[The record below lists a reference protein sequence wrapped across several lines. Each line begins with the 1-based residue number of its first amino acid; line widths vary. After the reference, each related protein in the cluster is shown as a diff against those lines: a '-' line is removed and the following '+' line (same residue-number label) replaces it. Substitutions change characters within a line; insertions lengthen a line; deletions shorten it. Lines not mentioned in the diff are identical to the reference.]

1 MWFERLWQDVRHG
14 LRLFAKSP
22 GFTAIAVISIA
33 LGTGANVAMFSATDT
48 LLLRPLPIGRP
59 ERLYTVGYGLQL
71 GPLAGTGTSYAE
83 FVDIRRRS
91 ATFHS
96 WVAYST
102 DKAAIGVGTDAQQ
115 VRLITA
121 VTGDFFEELGIP
133 MHLGRG
139 FRADED
145 RERGRD
151 AVTVISYGMWKQQL
165 HGDPGAIG
173 REIAIANRR
182 YTVIGVTTESFSG
195 MLARSAREAAYVP
208 MAMWR
213 EVAPIPGRDQF
224 NDRDLRFLVVKA
236 RLRDSVGIAEAR
248 QELAIISEELARD
261 HPNTSEGR
269 TLVALTEVQARVRS
283 NNLEAGLLLILN
295 ILAVA
300 VLCVACANV
309 AGLLTSRAPL
319 RQREL
324 AVRQAIGA
332 ARGRLVA
339 QLLAE
344 SLAIAAA
351 GGLGGIAV
359 GYAGIS
365 LIGRIEFPTD
375 FIAPP
380 VFALDA
386 RALTFAIV
394 VAVASVILFGLGPA
408 LTTTRI
414 DLSQSFRGTEP
425 AGRRR
430 WRPAGRSTL
439 IALQVALSL
448 VLLTAATM
456 TYQTFARTFGQ
467 GPGFRTTGI
476 AKVSV
481 EAAQAGYEGA
491 QAVEFFQRLAAEA
504 RALPG
509 VTSASVASV
518 MPLMGIDLVEMF
530 LDRAGAVDGQDHL
543 SAFGNVVDEGYFT
556 TMAIPLLRGRTF
568 SPADIARSP
577 RVAVVNDTMA
587 ARLWP
592 GEDPLGRRFR
602 IRQARGETVEIVGV
616 VANSMYL
623 YPGEPPQGM
632 VFLPF
637 RQEPRGNMTLL
648 AQTAGPSAGPLPAMR
663 GLVRQADARVAVYD
677 VQTIETFYRATAT
690 GLGDVIMTMIGA
702 IGLTGVTITLVGLHG
717 LVSYAVNRRTREI
730 GIRIAIGATH
740 GRVLGMLLRQ
750 GLSPAWVGMA
760 IGLVLSLF
768 TGRLLLAA
776 VPSSAVYD
784 PLTILA
790 LVPVLL
796 VVTLFA
802 AFLPARRAA
811 TINPI
816 VALREE

>member
-1 MWFERLWQDVRHG
+1 MWFERVWQDVRHG
-14 LRLFAKSP
+14 LRLFARSP
-22 GFTAIAVISIA
+22 GFTAIAVISMA

-48 LLLRPLPIGRP
+48 LLLRPPPIGRP
-59 ERLYTVGYGLQL
+59 DGLYTVGYALKL
-71 GPLAGTGTSYAE
+71 GPLSGTSTSHAE

-91 ATFHS
+91 SAFQS
-96 WVAYST
+96 WLAYVT
-102 DKAAIGVGTDAQQ
+102 DKAAVGVGTDAAQ
-115 VRLITA
+115 VRLVTA
-121 VTGDFFEELGIP
+121 VTGNFFSELGIP

-145 RERGRD
+145 RVRGRD
-151 AVTVISYGMWKQQL
+151 AVAVISYGMWKQLL

-173 REIAIANRR
+173 RQVVIANRR
-182 YTVIGVTTESFSG
+182 YTVVGVIAESFSG
-195 MLARSAREAAYVP
+195 MLARSVRESAYVP
-208 MAMWR
+208 MAMWG
-213 EVAPIPGRDQF
+213 EVLPLPGRDPF
-224 NDRDLRFLVVKA
+224 TERDLRDLVVKA
-236 RLRDSVGIAEAR
+236 RLRDGTGIDEAR
-248 QELAIISEELARD
+248 QELAIISGELARAY
-261 HPNTSEGR
+261 PKTNEGR
-269 TLVALTEVQARVRS
+269 TLLALTELQARVSS
-283 NNLEAGLLLILN
+283 NSLEAGLLLILN
-295 ILAVA
+295 ILAIA
-300 VLCVACANV
+300 VLGVACANV
-309 AGLLTSRAPL
+309 AGLLTSRGPL

-324 AVRQAIGA
+324 SLRMAIGA
-332 ARGRLVA
+332 GRGRLVG

-344 SLAIAAA
+344 SLAIAVA

-365 LIGRIEFPTD
+365 LISRIEFPTD

-380 VFALDA
+380 VFALDG

-414 DLSQSFRGTEP
+414 DLSQSFRGTGP
-425 AGRRR
+425 AGLRR
-430 WRPAGRSTL
+430 WRPTGRSTL

-481 EAAQAGYEGA
+481 EAAQAGYQGRE
-491 QAVEFFQRLAAEA
+491 AVELFQRLAAQT

-518 MPLMGIDLVEMF
+518 VPLLGIDLVEMF
-530 LDRAGAVDGQDHL
+530 LDRAGAADGHEHL
-543 SAFGNVVDEGYFT
+543 SAFGNVVDEGYFE
-556 TMAIPLLRGRTF
+556 TMEIPLLRGRTF
-568 SPADIARSP
+568 SPADTARSP

-592 GEDPLGRRFR
+592 GEDPLGRHFR
-602 IRQARGETVEIVGV
+602 IRQERGETVEIVGV
-616 VANSMYL
+616 VGNSMYL

-648 AQTAGPSAGPLPAMR
+648 AQTDGPSAGPLPAMR
-663 GLVRQADARVAVYD
+663 GLVRRADARVAVYD

-690 GLGDVIMTMIGA
+690 GLGEVIMAMIGA

-730 GIRIAIGATH
+730 GIRIAIGATY

-750 GLSPAWVGMA
+750 GLSPAWAGLA

-784 PLTILA
+784 PLAIVA

-796 VVTLFA
+796 VVTLLA
-802 AFLPARRAA
+802 AFVPARRAA